1 MIYTATEVSNITKL
15 SKVSIYT
22 RFKLKEIEPYLSKK
36 QGVTYINEEGL
47 KLITDDLRDD
57 TESLN
62 SLNEEVLIDRNEL
75 KENTKDLSVVKDYI
89 NTLKTENEHIYNQL
103 KVKDSQLSE
112 KDVQLKQKDIQIS
125 ELHNLIVNS
134 QVLLKEKP
142 KQDILQLE
150 EHFQDLDTKL
160 AGIREQMEEQQVPK
174 DQKHTSFFGKLFNNK
189 NL

>member
-47 KLITDDLRDD
+47 KLITDDLKDEFK
-57 TESLN
+57 TLN
-62 SLNEEVLIDRNEL
+62 PLNQEVSIDKNEL
-75 KENTKDLSVVKDYI
+75 KGNTEDLNVVKDYI
-89 NTLKTENEHIYNQL
+89 NTLKIENQHIYDQL

-125 ELHNLIVNS
+125 ELHNLIENS
-134 QVLLKEKP
+134 QVLLK
-142 KQDILQLE
+142 
-150 EHFQDLDTKL
+150 
-160 AGIREQMEEQQVPK
+160 RE
-174 DQKHTSFFGKLFNNK
+174 T
-189 NL
+189 